1 MINSYQTSSEYKT
14 VLLSGSLARLFGRV
28 HRLVIDTPAE
38 ACRALAVT
46 IPGFES
52 YMRNAHLKGLRFT
65 IFKGKHNISQDELKH
80 NSGKEVIR
88 IVPVIA
94 GSKRAGVLQTII
106 GAVLVVVGAI
116 GATWGQAFGGGAWG
130 PAAMKIG
137 AAMMIG
143 GVAQMLSPQA
153 KGLASRQDPD
163 NMPSYAFGGPVN
175 TVAMGNPVG
184 VAYGLRE
191 RGGAIISAGIYVDEK
206 IG

>member
-1 MINSYQTSSEYKT
+1 MNQYKT
-14 VLLSGSLARLFGRV
+14 VLLSGSLAALFGRA

-38 ACRALAVT
+38 ACRALSVT
-46 IPGFES
+46 IPGFETF
-52 YMRNAHLKGLRFT
+52 MQNAHLKGLRFVV
-65 IFKGKHNISQDELKH
+65 FKGRHNIAKEELKH
-80 NSGKEVIR
+80 NSGDEVIR

-106 GAVLVVVGAI
+106 GAVIIAASVVYGYFTQDWSTASYGIQMGA
-116 GATWGQAFGGGAWG
+116 G
-130 PAAMKIG
+130 
-137 AAMMIG
+137 MMIG
-143 GVAQMLSPQA
+143 GVVQMLSPQA

-191 RGGAIISAGIYVDEK
+191 RGGAIISAGIYTDDYQ
-206 IG
+206 

>member
-1 MINSYQTSSEYKT
+1 MNQYKT
-14 VLLSGSLARLFGRV
+14 VLLSGSLAAMFGRT

-38 ACRALAVT
+38 ACRALSVI
-46 IPGFES
+46 IPGFEVF
-52 YMRNAHLKGLRFT
+52 MQNAHLKGLRFAV
-65 IFKGKHNISQDELKH
+65 FKGKQNITKEELKH
-80 NSGKEVIR
+80 NSGDEVIR

-94 GSKRAGVLQTII
+94 GSKRAGVLQTIL
-106 GAVLVVVGAI
+106 GAVMVVAGVLI
-116 GATWGQAFGGGAWG
+116 GYFSAGTMSAFGYGMA
-130 PAAMKIG
+130 KFG

-143 GVAQMLSPQA
+143 GVVQMLSPQA

-191 RGGAIISAGIYVDEK
+191 RGGAIISAGIYTDDYQ
-206 IG
+206 

>member
-1 MINSYQTSSEYKT
+1 MNHYKT
-14 VLLSGSLARLFGRV
+14 VLLSGSLVALFGRT

-38 ACRALAVT
+38 ACRALSVT
-46 IPGFES
+46 IPGFETF
-52 YMRNAHLKGLRFT
+52 MQNAHLKGLRFA
-65 IFKGKHNISQDELKH
+65 IFKGRHNITKEELKH
-80 NSGKEVIR
+80 NSGDEVIR

-94 GSKRAGVLQTII
+94 GSKRAGMLQTII
-106 GAVLVVVGAI
+106 GAVLVVAGGVISYFSAG
-116 GATWGQAFGGGAWG
+116 TMSAFGVGM
-130 PAAMKIG
+130 MKFG

-143 GVAQMLSPQA
+143 GVVQMLSPQA

-191 RGGAIISAGIYVDEK
+191 RGGAIISAGIYNDDYH
-206 IG
+206 

>member
-1 MINSYQTSSEYKT
+1 MNQYKT
-14 VLLSGSLARLFGRV
+14 VLLSGSLAALFGRV

-38 ACRALAVT
+38 ACRALSVT
-46 IPGFES
+46 IPGFETF
-52 YMRNAHLKGLRFT
+52 MQNAHLKGLRFAV
-65 IFKGKHNISQDELKH
+65 FKGRHNITKEELKH
-80 NSGKEVIR
+80 NSGGEVIR

-94 GSKRAGVLQTII
+94 GSKRAGVLQTVL
-106 GAVLVVVGAI
+106 GAVLVVAGVLI
-116 GATWGQAFGGGAWG
+116 GYFSAGTMSAFGYGMA
-130 PAAMKIG
+130 KFG

-143 GVAQMLSPQA
+143 GVVQMLSPQA

-191 RGGAIISAGIYVDEK
+191 RGGAIISAGIYTDDYQ
-206 IG
+206 

>member
-1 MINSYQTSSEYKT
+1 MNTI
-14 VLLSGSLARLFGRV
+14 LLSGSLAAHFGRE
-28 HRLVIDTPAE
+28 HKRDISSTAE
-38 ACRALAVT
+38 VFRALSVT

-52 YMRNAHLKGLRFT
+52 FMQNAHLKGLRFA
-65 IFKGKHNISQDELKH
+65 IFKGKRNIGEDELKH
-80 NSGKEVIR
+80 NCGEEVIR

-106 GAVLVVVGAI
+106 GAVLVIA
-116 GATWGQAFGGGAWG
+116 GGVMTIMSGGTAS
-130 PAAMKIG
+130 PLAAGMMQMG

-143 GVAQMLSPQA
+143 GVVQMLSPQA

-191 RGGAIISAGIYVDEK
+191 RGGAIISAGIYTDDYK
-206 IG
+206 

>member
-1 MINSYQTSSEYKT
+1 MDNQYKI

-52 YMRNAHLKGLRFT
+52 YMRNAHLKGLRFAV
-65 IFKGKHNISQDELKH
+65 FKGRHNITKEELKH
-80 NSGKEVIR
+80 NNGDEVIR

-94 GSKRAGVLQTII
+94 GSKRAGALQTIL
-106 GAVLVVVGAI
+106 GAVLVVAGVVVGVMSS
-116 GATWGQAFGGGAWG
+116 GTLSAFGYGMA
-130 PAAMKIG
+130 KFG

-143 GVAQMLSPQA
+143 GVVQMLSPQA

>member
-1 MINSYQTSSEYKT
+1 MNQYKT
-14 VLLSGSLARLFGRV
+14 VLLSGSLAAMFGRA

-38 ACRALAVT
+38 ACRALSVT
-46 IPGFES
+46 IPGFETF
-52 YMRNAHLKGLRFT
+52 MQNAHLKGLRFVV
-65 IFKGKHNISQDELKH
+65 FKGRHNITKEELKH
-80 NSGKEVIR
+80 NSGGEVIR

-106 GAVLVVVGAI
+106 GAVIIAASVVYGYFTQDWSTASYGIQMGA
-116 GATWGQAFGGGAWG
+116 G
-130 PAAMKIG
+130 
-137 AAMMIG
+137 MMIG
-143 GVAQMLSPQA
+143 GVVQMLSPQA

-191 RGGAIISAGIYVDEK
+191 RGGAIISAGIYTDDYQ
-206 IG
+206 

>member
-1 MINSYQTSSEYKT
+1 MNQYKT
-14 VLLSGSLARLFGRV
+14 VLLSGSLAALFGRA

-38 ACRALAVT
+38 ACRALSVT
-46 IPGFES
+46 IPGFEAF
-52 YMRNAHLKGLRFT
+52 MQNAHLKGLRFVV
-65 IFKGKHNISQDELKH
+65 FKGRHNITKEELKH
-80 NSGKEVIR
+80 NSGGEVIR

-106 GAVLVVVGAI
+106 GAVIIAASVVYGYFTQDWSTASYGIQMGA
-116 GATWGQAFGGGAWG
+116 G
-130 PAAMKIG
+130 
-137 AAMMIG
+137 MMIG
-143 GVAQMLSPQA
+143 GVVQMLSPQA

-191 RGGAIISAGIYVDEK
+191 RGGAIISAGIYTDDYQ
-206 IG
+206 